1 MEVTKFTPLEGGKQY
16 TTHRPVRA
24 KVREVF
30 TVAAHTSDLAGD
42 VRIKYARMAGMKP
55 EEGKFN
61 LLNEYDGYTSV
72 PALARALFV
81 DFPAEFD
88 EDKLDEGEVNRAF
101 IHFTTQRNGI

>member
-1 MEVTKFTPLEGGKQY
+1 MEIKKFTPLDGGKQFQV
-16 TTHRPVRA
+16 HKPIRA

-30 TVAAHTSDLAGD
+30 TIAAYTSDLAAD
-42 VRIKYARMAGMKP
+42 MRIKYARMAGMQP
-55 EEGKFN
+55 EDGKFN
-61 LLNEYDGYTSV
+61 LLNEYDGWTAV

-88 EDKLDEGEVNRAF
+88 EGTLDEGEVNRAF